1 MSVMKNAFIPFCLSA
16 LLLLFFFTGNSV
28 YARGKRTPQTTGKD
42 TVVYN
47 TQSGKIHSPGCRW
60 AHRCTVNC
68 ITTDRQNAYR
78 MGGVPCK
85 VCGAR

>member
-1 MSVMKNAFIPFCLSA
+1 MSGLKKAVSCFWIAVLSLCFCIADSA
-16 LLLLFFFTGNSV
+16 
-28 YARGKRTPQTTGKD
+28 YARGKRIPPSAGKD

-47 TQSGKIHSPGCRW
+47 TKSGKIHSPGCKW
-60 AHRCTVNC
+60 AHRCTANC
-68 ITTDRQNAYR
+68 ITTDRQSAYR